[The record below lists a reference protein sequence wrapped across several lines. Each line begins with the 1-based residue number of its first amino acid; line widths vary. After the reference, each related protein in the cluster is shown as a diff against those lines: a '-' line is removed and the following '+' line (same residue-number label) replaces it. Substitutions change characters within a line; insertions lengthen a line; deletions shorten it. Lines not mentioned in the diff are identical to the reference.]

1 MQGRSFSLFPA
12 VPHSANSPLTRKALA
27 FCGLVFF
34 NCLVGLSYWV
44 SHRDEAVLPY
54 LVVANAIGLS
64 AMLLSSGMGK
74 LMHGSVTLLLKV
86 IVVAPVSV
94 LVGFEIA
101 ASTVG
106 HLPHLIDHA
115 SFRAWFAHGSS
126 FVVAGVACAFFSVF
140 MQAARMRASL
150 EIQRREAAEARQT
163 ETAARLALLQA
174 QIEPHFLFNTLANV
188 QSLIERDPARASTM
202 LDSLNRYL
210 RGSLSRTR
218 KATSTLGEE
227 LELVEALL
235 KIASIR
241 LGERLTYAIDVPASL
256 RERAFSPLLLQPL
269 VENALLHGIE
279 PSIEGGEIRI
289 RGARRGGTL
298 ELSVIDTG
306 VGLGS
311 NNESDNGN
319 GSHACELHGGVGLAN
334 VAARVR
340 SLYGERGRVYV
351 GENVGTEHGVVAT
364 LLIPID

>member
-1 MQGRSFSLFPA
+1 
-12 VPHSANSPLTRKALA
+12 VRKALA
-27 FCGLVFF
+27 FCGLVLF
-34 NCLVGLSYWV
+34 NCLVGLSFWAN
-44 SHRDEAVLPY
+44 HRDEAVLPY

-64 AMLLSSGMGK
+64 ALLLSNGINK
-74 LMHGSVTLLLKV
+74 LTRDKLPPPLKV
-86 IVVAPVSV
+86 ILIAPASV
-94 LVGFEIA
+94 LIGFEIA

-106 HLPHLIDHA
+106 HMPHLVGRA
-115 SFRAWFAHGSS
+115 SFSEWFAYGSS
-126 FVVAGVACAFFSVF
+126 FVVAGVACAFLSLF

-150 EIQRREAAEARQT
+150 EIQRREAAEARQA

-188 QSLIERDPARASTM
+188 QSLIERDSARASTM

-210 RGSLSRTR
+210 RASLSRTR
-218 KATSTLGEE
+218 KATATLGEE

-241 LGERLTYAIDVPASL
+241 LGGRLAYAIDVPAPL
-256 RERAFSPLLLQPL
+256 RKLAFSPLLLQPL

-289 RGARRGGTL
+289 HGAHRDDML

-306 VGLGS
+306 VGLD
-311 NNESDNGN
+311 NESDNGN
-319 GSHACELHGGVGLAN
+319 CGHASKLHGGVGLAN
-334 VAARVR
+334 VAARIR
-340 SLYGERGRVYV
+340 SLYGERGHVSV
-351 GENVGTEHGVVAT
+351 GVNADAEHGVAAI